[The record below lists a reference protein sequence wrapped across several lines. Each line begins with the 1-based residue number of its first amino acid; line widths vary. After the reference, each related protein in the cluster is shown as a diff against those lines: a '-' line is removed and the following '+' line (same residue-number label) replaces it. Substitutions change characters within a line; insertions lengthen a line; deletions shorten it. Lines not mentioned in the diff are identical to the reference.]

1 MYSSGMRT
9 RLLLHAWRRSLVRV
23 PSLVVVLC
31 LAALSHAGE
40 PHPLVLLP
48 PDKLLALAPLLRQ
61 SEVAL
66 LESEPNGEM
75 KQITVL
81 SLSSA
86 PPSVV
91 HDVVAHPENYADFV
105 RNMDI
110 SEVRRLPSGG
120 FEHTYQFSYKVVT
133 MDGIHRYMLHPGPA
147 GPIELFDALPA
158 SNGLRHY
165 RWEFLPCGA
174 GTLIVMYGFTDLVN
188 SSGVVAQL
196 RSRFPTLDFGMGLI
210 AQMSPVL
217 AMKARA
223 EQLSGGS
230 RPVQVSG
237 SGDYGFL
244 LGRGTMA
251 IMRTA
256 AGRLS
261 ELSLISN
268 SSARPELLTR
278 AAQEVPSWSQYV
290 PSIKDSHAVGSRDG
304 LAMVELTQQLPLLS
318 FTTRFGVQPGPT
330 SVDLFGFSGDQSSA
344 RMRFDI
350 RGFPDGH
357 SQLIFR
363 STQRL
368 DSASFVLRQLYKL
381 EPLFEY
387 GVNVGLAILV
397 ERGIRNYAENLSRP
411 K

>member
-1 MYSSGMRT
+1 MGT
-9 RLLLHAWRRSLVRV
+9 LHRSLLAL
-23 PSLVVVLC
+23 PILVVLLC
-31 LAALSHAGE
+31 LAGQAHAGE

-48 PDKLLALAPLLRQ
+48 TDKVLALAPLLRQ

-66 LESEPNGEM
+66 LESEPSGEM

-86 PPSVV
+86 PPNVV
-91 HDVVAHPENYADFV
+91 HDVVAHPENYAEFV

-110 SEVRRLPSGG
+110 SEVRKLPSGG
-120 FEHTYQFSYKVVT
+120 LEHTYQFSYKLVT
-133 MDGIHRYMLHPGPA
+133 MDGIHRYVMHPGTA
-147 GPIELFDALPA
+147 GPIDLSDALPS

-165 RWEFLPCGA
+165 RWEFLPCGS

-188 SSGVVAQL
+188 SGGVVAQL

-210 AQMSPVL
+210 AQMSSVL

-223 EQLSGGS
+223 EHLSGGA
-230 RPVQVSG
+230 RPMQVSG
-237 SGDYGFL
+237 TSDYGFL
-244 LGRGTMA
+244 LTRGTMA
-251 IMRTA
+251 IMRTS

-268 SSARPELLTR
+268 SSARPELLIR

-318 FTTRFGVQPGPT
+318 FTTRFGVQPGPS
-330 SVDLFGFSGDQSSA
+330 SVDLLGFSGDLSSS

-350 RGFPDGH
+350 RSSPEGR
-357 SQLIFR
+357 SQLVFR
-363 STQRL
+363 STQSL
-368 DSASFVLRQLYKL
+368 DRASFVLRQLYKL
-381 EPLFEY
+381 ESLFEY

-397 ERGIRNYAENLSRP
+397 ERGIRTYAESLSRP
-411 K
+411 Q